1 MTGTISLPPTTRTEV
16 RASVQVPL
24 TIAGQ
29 RHQAT
34 VHTFRGLADSEEH
47 LVLALGPPPT
57 ADSVPLVRVHSECL
71 TGDLFGSR
79 RCDCGPQL
87 DEALTAINR
96 TGGYVVYL
104 RQEGR
109 GIGLY
114 AKLDAYALQDRG
126 LDTYAANRALGFRED
141 LRDYEVA
148 AQMLLTLGVERI
160 DLLTGN
166 PDKVASLESA
176 GLSIRNVRPLQRH
189 PTPENLRYLLAKE
202 ARGHLFGSAP

>member
-1 MTGTISLPPTTRTEV
+1 MTSSIVATQLAGVVV

-24 TIAGQ
+24 TIAGR
-29 RHQAT
+29 RHQAV
-34 VHTFRGLADSEEH
+34 VHTFRGLVDSAEH
-47 LVLALGPPPT
+47 LVIALGPSSPIGG
-57 ADSVPLVRVHSECL
+57 VPLVRVHSECL

-87 DEALTAINR
+87 DEAIAAISR
-96 TGGYVVYL
+96 TGGYLVYL

-126 LDTYAANRALGFRED
+126 LDTYAANRALGFPED
-141 LRDYEVA
+141 LRNYEVA
-148 AQMLLTLGVERI
+148 AQMLLALGVDQI

-166 PDKVASLESA
+166 ADKVASLESA
-176 GLSIRNVRPLQRH
+176 GLTIRDVRPLRRH

-202 ARGHLFGSAP
+202 ARGHLFDSAM

>member
-1 MTGTISLPPTTRTEV
+1 MTSAPALRPMTRAEV
-16 RASVQVPL
+16 RAAVEVPL
-24 TIAGQ
+24 TIAGR
-29 RHQAT
+29 RHVAV
-34 VHTFRGLADSEEH
+34 VHTFRGLVDSAEH
-47 LVLALGPPPT
+47 LVLSLGPTSPVGG
-57 ADSVPLVRVHSECL
+57 VPLVRVHSECL

-87 DEALTAINR
+87 EDALTAISR
-96 TGGYVVYL
+96 SGGYLVYL

-126 LDTYAANRALGFRED
+126 LDTYAANRALGFPED
-141 LRDYEVA
+141 LRDYQVA
-148 AQMLLTLGVERI
+148 AQMLLTLGVDRI

-166 PDKVASLESA
+166 SDKVASLEAA
-176 GLSIRNVRPLQRH
+176 GLSIRNVRPLRRH

-202 ARGHLFGSAP
+202 TRGHLFGSSS